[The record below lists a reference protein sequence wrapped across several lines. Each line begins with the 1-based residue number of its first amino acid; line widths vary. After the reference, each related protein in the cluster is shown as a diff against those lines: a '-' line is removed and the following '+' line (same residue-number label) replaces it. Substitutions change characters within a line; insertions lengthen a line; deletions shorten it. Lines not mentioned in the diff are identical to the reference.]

1 LDLEEVQLKNA
12 DSDANVENLIELP
25 YLNEPEILNSLSTR
39 YFARRIYTYTGN
51 ILIAINPLQAIVPDN
66 SCEGFLQHFA
76 SEIKTLAVGLS
87 DSMSTATDTDSAE
100 VNRHSI
106 IISGES
112 GSGKTE
118 VAKLLTMFLI
128 SAEVKSSR
136 EFLGVK
142 TIHDAGDTSD
152 EEEDGSSDGGG
163 RMSRKLPHTISQDS
177 MLCTTPKGSNQFGS
191 SNRSAFSMS
200 TKDPA
205 FAVSPMKSVFFKAY
219 QLSTMER
226 IRQVTPIL
234 EAFGNAC
241 IAHTQN
247 SSRLGKYAELSFS
260 KRGDLV
266 GGEIRTYLLENVRVI
281 RQLERER
288 NFHIFYQLV
297 AGATTEERKRW
308 SVGEISSFHYANQGG
323 KAAMRHPLVDD
334 VAAFRRVREN
344 FASLGF
350 EDESVENILQIV
362 AGILHLGQIEF
373 TFTTALEGQV
383 AQVMDKFVSVGDK
396 TETELAAAARLCS
409 FSAEELNRCLT
420 KRTVLLNKESFLKS
434 LTPEQALSARD
445 AVAKAI
451 YKHLFTWL
459 VQELNVKLRPTEEMP
474 AAITSSVGILDIFGF
489 DSFAVNSFEQL
500 CINYANEALQQHF
513 AQHMFKLELLEY
525 KREGIPFEDIEFP
538 DNQES
543 LDLITTGVF
552 TILDDQCRIP
562 NPTDKRYASQLY
574 KDLATN
580 EKFSASA
587 AQMSANQF
595 CVQHF
600 AGPVVYATD
609 TFTEKNLDQLPQD
622 AAELLKNSRNP
633 VLAGKTGPDAAL
645 LTADGSNAVSGLPK
659 PPLPVMAAY
668 VSKTKVDPASR
679 LGKPGP
685 AAAPV
690 RRGSLG
696 GKGLPSVVAQLRNE
710 VAVMMA
716 HINTTVGLLPLIL
729 SGTESAHSLW
739 FLLLPS
745 SCDTGPA
752 LCLLHQP
759 GGAHARRLHAHYHHR
774 KCSPVPAPRRRR
786 SATLRRH
793 PRRSES
799 RPLRPPAPHA
809 LRRLFPAVPIAV
821 QPSPPCLAHYSPAP
835 AQ

>member
-1 LDLEEVQLKNA
+1 VRT
-12 DSDANVENLIELP
+12 V
-25 YLNEPEILNSLSTR
+25 
-39 YFARRIYTYTGN
+39 
-51 ILIAINPLQAIVPDN
+51 
-66 SCEGFLQHFA
+66 
-76 SEIKTLAVGLS
+76 
-87 DSMSTATDTDSAE
+87 
-100 VNRHSI
+100 
-106 IISGES
+106 
-112 GSGKTE
+112 
-118 VAKLLTMFLI
+118 
-128 SAEVKSSR
+128 
-136 EFLGVK
+136 
-142 TIHDAGDTSD
+142 HDAGDTSD
-152 EEEDGSSDGGG
+152 EEDGSSSSDGGRG
-163 RMSRKLPHTISQDS
+163 SLSRKLPHTISQDS
-177 MLCTTPKGSNQFGS
+177 MLCMTPKGASQPGS

-288 NFHIFYQLV
+288 NFHIFYQIA
-297 AGATTEERKRW
+297 AGASTEERNRW
-308 SVGEISSFHYANQGG
+308 AVGEISSFHYANQGG
-323 KAAMRHPLVDD
+323 KTAMRNPLVDD
-334 VAAFRRVREN
+334 VAAFQSVREN
-344 FASLGF
+344 FANLGF
-350 EDESVENILQIV
+350 EEDAVENILQVV

-383 AQVMDKFVSVGDK
+383 AEVIEKFVSVGDK
-396 TETELAAAARLCS
+396 SETELSAAARLCS

-451 YKHLFTWL
+451 YKRLFTWL
-459 VQELNVKLRPTEEMP
+459 VQELNTKLRPTENMP

-513 AQHMFKLELLEY
+513 SQHMFKLELLEY

-543 LDLITTGVF
+543 LDLITSGVF

-562 NPTDKRYASQLY
+562 NPTDKRFASQLY

-587 AQMSANQF
+587 PQMSANQF

-633 VLAGKTGPDAAL
+633 VLAGESATETVLPPVEVSDA
-645 LTADGSNAVSGLPK
+645 TAGLPK
-659 PPLPVMAAY
+659 APLPVMAAY

-685 AAAPV
+685 SAAPA

-716 HINTTVGLLPLIL
+716 HINTTVSCLFW
-729 SGTESAHSLW
+729 SLYT
-739 FLLLPS
+739 PS
-745 SCDTGPA
+745 S
-752 LCLLHQP
+752 
-759 GGAHARRLHAHYHHR
+759 
-774 KCSPVPAPRRRR
+774 S
-786 SATLRRH
+786 
-793 PRRSES
+793 
-799 RPLRPPAPHA
+799 
-809 LRRLFPAVPIAV
+809 
-821 QPSPPCLAHYSPAP
+821 
-835 AQ
+835 